1 MEPRPVAEIV
11 AYVFIDLAVIMVLA
25 RLMGRLARRVGQPA
39 VIGEIVAGILLG
51 PTLLGALPGDLDTL
65 LFPPD
70 IRPFLN
76 VLAQLGLVLFMFLIG
91 LEVDLSFIRGRE
103 KIAVS
108 VSLASILLPF
118 ALGVLLATY
127 LHTNHDVFTAEDGST
142 AAISYLGFALFLGV
156 AMSITAF
163 PVLARIL
170 AERQMHRIPT
180 GVLALACAAVDDVL
194 AWCLLAVVVAIVAAT
209 SFTGVALILSL
220 SVVFA
225 LVMFLVVKPLL
236 RVLVTRYERLGQLT
250 PEMLAGVLIGILTSA
265 WVAEEIGIHFIFGA
279 FLFGVVMPRKGAAR
293 LNHEI
298 IDRLEQVSVLLLL
311 PVFFVV
317 TGLQVDI
324 GAIDLTGLGELALIL
339 LVAISGKFI
348 GAYAAARAQ
357 KVPHRQASAL
367 ATLMNTRG
375 LTELVI
381 LNIGVQ
387 QGVLDAEM
395 FTLMVIMAVVTTVMT
410 SPLLNVIYPQRI
422 LDRDIA
428 AAERAEMGLTEAYT
442 VVVVVDDVDRDAGLV
457 DLACDLV
464 GREQPA
470 QVVLTRVV
478 RRSRPKPEVSS
489 GLGADLELMAT
500 VAGELRTL
508 ARQVEARGL
517 KASVA
522 SRFSEDPWAEVAD
535 LAGSS
540 DADVVLVR
548 SGWGIVEE
556 ALTADGSGTPWP
568 PSLNG
573 SVVTVSGEL
582 GSAVLQPQGPVA
594 VVQDG
599 GADGRA
605 ALRLAAHAS
614 LGRSVPLQ
622 LRAGEGR
629 RTVKRSV
636 ADSLRRAGVQ
646 VEPESQ
652 ALPSLLVA
660 PAGAGPLPAADDLTP
675 ILLVHAGTAD
685 ADRDMDETLAG
696 IAARPGTV

>member
-1 MEPRPVAEIV
+1 VEPRPVAEII
-11 AYVFIDLAVIMVLA
+11 AYVFLDLAVIMVLA

-91 LEVDLSFIRGRE
+91 LEVDLSFMRGRE
-103 KIAVS
+103 KVAVS

-118 ALGVLLATY
+118 ALGVLLAAY
-127 LHTNHDVFTAEDGST
+127 LHTNHDVFTAEDGTTS
-142 AAISYLGFALFLGV
+142 AIGFAGFALFLGV

-180 GVLALACAAVDDVL
+180 GALALACAAVDDVL
-194 AWCLLAVVVAIVAAT
+194 AWCLLAVVVAIVAAS
-209 SFTGVALILSL
+209 SFSGVVLILGL

-250 PEMLAGVLIGILTSA
+250 PEMLAGVLIGILASA

-298 IDRLEQVSVLLLL
+298 VDRLEQVSVLLLL

-317 TGLQVDI
+317 TGLNVDV
-324 GAIDLTGLGELALIL
+324 GAIDLRGVGELALIL

-357 KVPHRQASAL
+357 KVPRRQAGAL

-387 QGVLDAEM
+387 QGVLDGEM
-395 FTLMVIMAVVTTVMT
+395 FTLMVIMALVTTGMA
-410 SPLLNVIYPQRI
+410 SPLLDLIYPQRVI
-422 LDRDIA
+422 DRDIA
-428 AAERAEMGLTEAYT
+428 AAERAQMGLGEAYT
-442 VVVVVDDVDRDAGLV
+442 VVVVVDDPDRDAGLV
-457 DLACDLV
+457 DLACDLA
-464 GREQPA
+464 GRERPA

-500 VAGELRTL
+500 VADELRVL
-508 ARQVEARGL
+508 ARQVEGRGL
-517 KASVA
+517 TASVA

-535 LAGSS
+535 LAASS

-548 SGWGIVEE
+548 SGWGPAEG
-556 ALTADGSGTPWP
+556 ALAVDGETPWP
-568 PSLNG
+568 ASLQG

-582 GSAVLQPQGPVA
+582 GSAALQPHGPVA

-605 ALRLAAHAS
+605 ALRLAAFAA
-614 LGRSVPLQ
+614 LGRAVPLQ
-622 LRAGEGR
+622 LRGDGR
-629 RTVKRSV
+629 RGVRRGV
-636 ADSLRRAGVQ
+636 ADVLRKAGVP
-646 VEPESQ
+646 VEAET
-652 ALPSLLVA
+652 ATLPALLVA
-660 PAGAGPLPAADDLTP
+660 PAGAGPVPDADDLTP
-675 ILLVHAGTAD
+675 ILLVHAGPAD
-685 ADRDMDETLAG
+685 SDRDMDETLAG
-696 IAARPGTV
+696 IAGRPGAT